1 MATFTASS
9 LARVMACPASEAL
22 PHVVTE
28 STRSADRGIAA
39 HEYLYRLHNGEPVED
54 ALAAVPEE
62 HRAYCESIKITPVP
76 GAVAEVSV
84 AYDVQRRRARL
95 LGARGRRAYVTLS
108 PSEIAGTCDL
118 FVPDRATVVDWKT
131 THDINK
137 LDVERYRPQLE
148 FYALALA
155 RAHRLAR
162 IRYEVVA
169 IDDAGQWQCV
179 EQRELDFEDME
190 EIADR
195 LESAWRAVNDAIEH
209 VSRKVVEGDHCRY
222 CPAWRAC
229 PAKRT
234 VLEAIGGT
242 PEPTGK
248 TYLIVQE
255 LERWAKLGRDVLR
268 EALRVAGPLPIDEQ
282 HMLGLDRRG
291 ALQVFKINK
300 EREP

>member
-9 LARVMACPASEAL
+9 LSRVMACPASEAL
-22 PHVVTE
+22 PHVITK
-28 STRSADRGIAA
+28 SSRSADRGTAA
-39 HEYLYRLHNGEPVED
+39 HEYLYRLHNGEPVGE

-76 GAVAEVSV
+76 GAIAEVSV
-84 AYDVQRRRARL
+84 AYDVMRRRARL
-95 LGARGRRAYVTLS
+95 LGARGRSAYGALT

-118 FVPDRATVVDWKT
+118 FIPSSATVVDWKT
-131 THDINK
+131 THDIDK

-155 RAHRLAR
+155 RVHRLAR
-162 IRYEVVA
+162 IRYEIVA
-169 IDDAGQWQCV
+169 IDDAGLWQCV
-179 EQRELDFEDME
+179 EQRELDFEDLE

-195 LESAWRAVNDAIEH
+195 LESALRAVTSAIEH
-209 VSRKVVEGDHCRY
+209 GPRKVVEGDHCRY

-229 PAKRT
+229 PAKRAA
-234 VLEAIGGT
+234 LEAIGGT
-242 PEPTGK
+242 PEPTGR
-248 TYLIVQE
+248 TYLIVQD

-268 EALRVAGPLPIDEQ
+268 EAVRANGTLPIDEQ
-282 HMLGLDRRG
+282 HVLGFDKRG
-291 ALQVFKINK
+291 ALQVIKIKK